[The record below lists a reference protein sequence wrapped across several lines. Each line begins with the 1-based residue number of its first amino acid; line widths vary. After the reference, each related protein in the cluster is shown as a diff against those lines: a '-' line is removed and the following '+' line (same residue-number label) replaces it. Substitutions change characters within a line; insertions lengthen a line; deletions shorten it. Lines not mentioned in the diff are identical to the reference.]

1 MHQAPLFYVLKKE
14 TNILYSNTLQQI
26 SHNYSQISLLFFTG
40 RKYNIFCV
48 KMEHKHNIFYV
59 KFFQST
65 HFFHFKNIKNHIK
78 TCTEHSCLEEKGSKS
93 IINKN
98 YQMRRD
104 MVV

>member
-14 TNILYSNTLQQI
+14 TNILYSNTLQKI

-65 HFFHFKNIKNHIK
+65 HFFIFKIKNHIK
-78 TCTEHSCLEEKGSKS
+78 TCTEHSCLEEK
-93 IINKN
+93 
-98 YQMRRD
+98 
-104 MVV
+104 